1 MKDKTFLYK
10 LHHASKIVCQGDAV
24 LIGFPATKP
33 PGFFGFFPTEKA
45 GASLSCSGLLCPK
58 GSFPSGHPMLEEH
71 CSPLIPLPTK
81 PIRFLWMLPSKKNDM
96 SRKML
101 ISFFFVEE
109 NRLSMN
115 HLCQQSKEIS
125 ERWLRLFLTRKSNAA
140 FPFQ

>member
-1 MKDKTFLYK
+1 MPNGALPPLDT
-10 LHHASKIVCQGDAV
+10 
-24 LIGFPATKP
+24 PATKP
-33 PGFFGFFPTEKA
+33 RFLWILPHREDRSIPIVLRP
-45 GASLSCSGLLCPK
+45 SLPK
-58 GSFPSGHPMLEEH
+58 GELPLWTPYVRGTLFPLN
-71 CSPLIPLPTK
+71 PLANETA
-81 PIRFLWMLPSKKNDM
+81 RFLWMLPSKKNDM

-125 ERWLRLFLTRKSNAA
+125 ERWLRLFLTRKSNPA